1 MNHEAEP
8 QRMVPP
14 DDLRDYL
21 RTYVALSDVQYDA
34 ITLWA
39 VHSHCFEAADTTPYL
54 QITST
59 EARCGKTRLLE
70 VLELVVDNP
79 WFTGRVTGPALVR
92 KIDAERPTLLLDETD
107 ATFSGN
113 RSSYEILR
121 GVLNTGYRLNGRTSY
136 AAGGSYKDMVTYC
149 PKALAGIGDLPST
162 LADRSIMIKM
172 QRRDFEQVQRFRRRD
187 AILEAR
193 FVRAR
198 LARYAAANL
207 ESLAR
212 ARPLIPAQLDDRAAD
227 VWEPL
232 LAIAD
237 TFGQAWASR
246 ARVAAVSL
254 MADREQTAASAIG
267 LELLADVQRV
277 FVALDAERIS
287 TRDLIAAL
295 LESSDTWQDVDGD
308 PLDPWSLSR
317 LLSSWQIGPRQIRF
331 GKVTQKGYYRQA
343 FVEAWKMLEPAEP
356 VLRPDLPGEVE
367 PVLDPI
373 VAASEETG

>member
-1 MNHEAEP
+1 MSIVSEP
-8 QRMVPP
+8 DRIVPP

-34 ITLWA
+34 ITLWT

-136 AAGGSYKDMVTYC
+136 AVGGSYKDMVTYC
-149 PKALAGIGDLPST
+149 PKALAGIGGLPST
-162 LADRSIMIKM
+162 LADRSIRIAM
-172 QRRDFEQVQRFRRRD
+172 QRRDFEQVQRFRRRE
-187 AILEAR
+187 AIDEAR
-193 FVRAR
+193 FIRAR

-207 ESLAR
+207 EALAR
-212 ARPLIPAQLDDRAAD
+212 ARPIIPAQLDDRAAD

-237 TFGQAWASR
+237 TFGPAWATR

-254 MADREQTAASAIG
+254 MADREQTAASA
-267 LELLADVQRV
+267 LSLSLLADVKQV
-277 FVALDAERIS
+277 FTALDAGRIS
-287 TRDLIAAL
+287 TQDLLAQL
-295 LESSDTWQDVDGD
+295 KELSETWQDLDGE
-308 PLDPWSLSR
+308 PLNPTTLAN
-317 LLSSWQIGPRQIRF
+317 LLRCWRISPCVIKF
-331 GKVTQKGYYRQA
+331 GKVAQRGYYRQA
-343 FVEAWKMLEPAEP
+343 FVEAWRMLEPVEP
-356 VLRPDLPGEVE
+356 VLRPDLPADVE

-373 VAASEETG
+373 VAEAEETG